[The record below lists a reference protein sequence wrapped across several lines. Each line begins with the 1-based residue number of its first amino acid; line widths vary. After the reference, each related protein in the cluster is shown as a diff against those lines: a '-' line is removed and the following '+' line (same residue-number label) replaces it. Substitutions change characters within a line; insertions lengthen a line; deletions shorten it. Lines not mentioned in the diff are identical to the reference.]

1 MLAQCFFSWNR
12 DRIVSSQL
20 GFAWWPRSYWA
31 FRRQLYAMLCGAL
44 PRKRPV
50 KVNKAN
56 VSQSGKLT
64 VKSLLLVFGKD
75 WSCFVSSA
83 RTKCFPTEFSLPET
97 PEPSAW
103 SSLLGLVQEP
113 REGETEGTWELSE
126 KYRRLAL
133 CWCSQLPDLFR
144 GCSCCFIKGALILGD

>member
-1 MLAQCFFSWNR
+1 MKTRQ
-12 DRIVSSQL
+12 DYVSSLL
-20 GFAWWPRSYWA
+20 GFRCWPCSYWG

-83 RTKCFPTEFSLPET
+83 NTKCFPTEFSLPET

-113 REGETEGTWELSE
+113 REGETDGTWGLFE
-126 KYRRLAL
+126 KDRRFAL
-133 CWCSQLPDLFR
+133 YCCSQLLDLCR
-144 GCSCCFIKGALILGD
+144 GCPCCFIQGALKMLGD